1 MATLI
6 ADKVKS
12 IVEFLKVQVVQ
23 VIKHRIAF
31 IEDLE
36 ENNFRPDLED
46 CSIPLKL
53 VASTRQIERLNEE
66 LKRYIMFDQ
75 SLGEYT
81 DSIEDF
87 IGDSADRF
95 MTWAER
101 KTISV
106 KDAMS
111 VFNRSKS
118 TIYRWIRAGKLNAKK
133 ESGRWM
139 IAL

>member
-12 IVEFLKVQVVQ
+12 IVDVFKSRVMQL
-23 VIKHRIAF
+23 IKKRIEF

-36 ENNFRPDLED
+36 NNHFRPELAD
-46 CSIPLKL
+46 CSIPMQL
-53 VASTRQIERLNEE
+53 VASTHQIERINDE

-75 SLGEYT
+75 SLGELT
-81 DSIEDF
+81 DSIDDF
-87 IGDSADRF
+87 IGDTADRF
-95 MTWAER
+95 MTWTER

-133 ESGRWM
+133 ESGRWI
-139 IAL
+139 IAM